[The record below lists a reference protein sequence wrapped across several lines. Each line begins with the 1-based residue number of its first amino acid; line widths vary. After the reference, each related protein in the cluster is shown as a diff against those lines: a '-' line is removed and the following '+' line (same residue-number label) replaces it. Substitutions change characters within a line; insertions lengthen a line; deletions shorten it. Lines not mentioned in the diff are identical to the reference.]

1 MAVCERIRA
10 QSFFRDHREIQFAVV
25 CDVTR
30 YDDDDLDDD
39 DNDDDDDFNDE
50 DDDESAAIGRYS
62 CL

>member
-30 YDDDDLDDD
+30 YDDDDDNDDD
-39 DNDDDDDFNDE
+39 DNDNDFDDE
-50 DDDESAAIGRYS
+50 DDDDSMAIWRYS
-62 CL
+62 FL